1 MDQVQRKGP
10 YTLVIRPPRPDLRLG
25 NLDVFDFFFFSI
37 ISNRTAGQKVKLLH
51 SGGKVLYI
59 ESLQMS
65 EDKLGE
71 MSIFFFR
78 AVSHFYF

>member
-1 MDQVQRKGP
+1 MC
-10 YTLVIRPPRPDLRLG
+10 LI
-25 NLDVFDFFFFSI
+25 FFFFSI

-51 SGGKVLYI
+51 SGGKVLNI

-71 MSIFFFR
+71 MSIFFSVRFPILI
-78 AVSHFYF
+78 SKIL